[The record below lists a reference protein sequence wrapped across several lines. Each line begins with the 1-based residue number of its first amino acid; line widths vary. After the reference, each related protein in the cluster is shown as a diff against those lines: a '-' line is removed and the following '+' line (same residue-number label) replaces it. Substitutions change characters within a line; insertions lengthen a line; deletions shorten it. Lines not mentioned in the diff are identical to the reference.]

1 MGLIAIGVLVL
12 GFSNIL
18 DRSWTTIKLYRLLS
32 RNRALSMISRN
43 QILPN
48 KVEPEIVERVF
59 IPD

>member
-1 MGLIAIGVLVL
+1 VLVL